1 MNEISYKEN
10 GGNVMVKIYLDPG
23 HGGADPGAVG
33 QGIKEKDIVL
43 DIALKMRTILLND
56 YENIEVR
63 MSRSNDSTRSLSQR
77 SSDAN
82 SWGANYFLSLHCNAA
97 NGSAQGY
104 EDYIHYSQSSSSNS
118 AKYQNL
124 IHSEVSKVNELQN
137 RGKKK
142 ANFHV
147 LRATAMPSIL
157 TENGFID
164 NSHDAS
170 LMKESSWRQK
180 VAQGHVNGLAKAFNL
195 KRKSAG
201 VSDKSG
207 TKGGSSN
214 SGNASNS
221 SNSST
226 TSNSTSYKIIAGSFK
241 SKENAVERITYLRSK
256 GIESFVNTST
266 VSGDTFY
273 RVQAG
278 AFSSR
283 ENAEKQLT
291 VIKNAGINDAFILTE
306 NIDAKQ
312 REVSSQTKETNS
324 NQSKPVNENKPNQND
339 ETIPVENTNADQANT
354 SEYSILGPTYLSP
367 EDMNRFVKQINPN
380 AIELGYYYS
389 TYGEYYGIRGDI
401 AFAQA
406 MNETN
411 FLRFTGDVK
420 AEQNNFSGLGAT
432 GSNNP
437 GASFETPS
445 DGVLAHLQHLFAYA
459 STKPLPNKYPLLD
472 PRFNLVNRGIATTWV
487 GLNGKWAVPGTT
499 YGQLI
504 LDIYQRNIKT
514 TMQNLEEIL
523 EEIKSN
529 K

>member
-1 MNEISYKEN
+1 
-10 GGNVMVKIYLDPG
+10 MVKIYLDPG

-221 SNSST
+221 ST

-312 REVSSQTKETNS
+312 REVPSRTKETNS